1 MKTLL
6 PLLCAAALLVGCK
19 TVTKEDACAAAV
31 SAYTIYL
38 AVINADGKPSNDQI
52 LAAQAAAAVLTQQCG
67 WTNPK
72 RNLLAFDQYGVQKVL
87 PPK

>member
-1 MKTLL
+1 MKEII
-6 PLLCAAALLVGCK
+6 PILCAVALLAGCK
-19 TVTKEDACAAAV
+19 TVTKEDACSAAIT
-31 SAYTIYL
+31 AYTVYL

-72 RNLLAFDQYGVQKVL
+72 RNLLAFDQNGVQKVL